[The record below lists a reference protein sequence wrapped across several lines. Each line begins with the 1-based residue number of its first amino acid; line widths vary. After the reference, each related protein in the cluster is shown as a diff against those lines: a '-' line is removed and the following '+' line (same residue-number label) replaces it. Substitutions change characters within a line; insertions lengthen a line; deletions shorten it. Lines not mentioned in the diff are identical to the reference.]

1 MNDEAN
7 IRASASKPAF
17 FIVHRSSFIVHN
29 DSPMAEQPVGSRAR
43 FRTLAAETALP
54 IDADDLMALGRR
66 YTDQGMYDEAIHLY
80 EMAGKLKPG
89 SVSLRINLARV
100 RDLKKEA
107 EESRYKDVKSEVIAE
122 RARDEIDSS
131 QYVGLAQYYIAK
143 DQSAK
148 AIELLEIAKIKT
160 PNNYRPFEIL
170 GRLYYS
176 QGEWEPAHEEIQK
189 ARKLNPFDRGLAE
202 ISGRIQ
208 FELKNYERSLD
219 DFVDAFLLATD
230 QKGESTEPVRRMINT
245 LRRVHNIDAKDLNH
259 RIKERVEQLQLCTE
273 RLEIRKENLFRF
285 DPRKDLKGILQKIT
299 RAAEKREDLITT
311 SHDLRRLAVFQ
322 HMKDE
327 QIFRLSRF
335 ARVEG
340 YATGD
345 YVFREEDRSM
355 DFYVVKDGKIEI
367 RKETPFGPQIL
378 GTLTADT
385 IFGEMNFIDRT
396 HRSSDALAIEASACY
411 TFSFSAL
418 DQLMD
423 EEKELAVGLHWAFWR
438 SLTEKVRDANEQLKL
453 FFQEDAKR
461 GAGRKRAVDQK
472 REIQQVTV
480 KSEDKVDLFR
490 ERGLSAAEMKLLAT
504 FSSEERFREG
514 SMIFREGERGDKL
527 YIVLDGRVRISKFIP
542 GVGEEALT
550 VLDRG
555 DFFGEMALID
565 DKPRSADG
573 KAHEGDATVLSI
585 DRATLNEILSMDPHA
600 SLQFLNLLCRM
611 ISRRLREI
619 NEKIVQWKYMSGG
632 F

>member
-1 MNDEAN
+1 
-7 IRASASKPAF
+7 
-17 FIVHRSSFIVHN
+17 
-29 DSPMAEQPVGSRAR
+29 MAEQPVGARAR
-43 FRTLAAETALP
+43 FKTLAAEQSIP
-54 IDADDLMALGRR
+54 IEADDLLALARR
-66 YTDQGMYDEAIHLY
+66 YADQGMYDESIHLY
-80 EMAGKLKPG
+80 EMAEKLKPG

-100 RDLKKEA
+100 RDQKKAA
-107 EESRYKDVKSEVIAE
+107 EEMRYSSVKSEVVAE

-131 QYVGLAQYYIAK
+131 QYVGLAQYYMAK
-143 DQSAK
+143 DQTSK
-148 AIELLEIAKIKT
+148 AIELLEIAKLKT
-160 PNNYRPFEIL
+160 PNSYRPYEIL

-176 QGEWEPAHEEIQK
+176 QGQWELAHEEIQE

-202 ISGRIQ
+202 ISGRIE
-208 FELKNYERSLD
+208 FELKNFDRALD

-245 LRRVHNIDAKDLNH
+245 LKRIHSIDSKELNA
-259 RIKERVEQLQLCTE
+259 RIKARVEQLQLATE
-273 RLEIRKENLFRF
+273 RLEFRKENLFRLES
-285 DPRKDLKGILQKIT
+285 RTDLRDIMQKIT

-311 SHDLRRLAVFQ
+311 SHELRTLGVFQ

-327 QIFRLSRF
+327 QIFRLSKLV
-335 ARVEG
+335 RVQ
-340 YATGD
+340 AFSTGD

-355 DFYVVKDGKIEI
+355 DFYVVKDGRIEI

-378 GTLTADT
+378 GNLTADH

-396 HRSSDALAIEASACY
+396 HRSSDALAVSDRSACY

-418 DQLMD
+418 DQIMD
-423 EEKELAVGLHWAFWR
+423 EDKELAVGLHWAFWR

-461 GAGRKRAVDQK
+461 GQGRKRDAGK
-472 REIQQVTV
+472 RDMQAITV

-514 SMIFREGERGDKL
+514 SMIFREGEKGDKL

-565 DKPRSADG
+565 DKPRSADA
-573 KAHEGDATVLSI
+573 KAHEADATVLSI

-619 NEKIVQWKYMSGG
+619 NDKIVQWKYMSGG

>member
-1 MNDEAN
+1 
-7 IRASASKPAF
+7 
-17 FIVHRSSFIVHN
+17 
-29 DSPMAEQPVGSRAR
+29 MAEQPVGSRAR
-43 FRTLAAETALP
+43 FRPPAGEVSIA
-54 IDADDLMALGRR
+54 IDADDLLILARR
-66 YTDQGMYDEAIHLY
+66 YSDQGMYDESIHLY
-80 EMAGKLKPG
+80 EMAEKLKPG
-89 SVSLRINLARV
+89 SVALRINLARV
-100 RDLKKEA
+100 RDLKKQSEDERYSGLKA
-107 EESRYKDVKSEVIAE
+107 EVVAE

-131 QYVGLAQYYIAK
+131 QYVGLAHYYMAK
-143 DQSAK
+143 DQTSK
-148 AIELLEIAKIKT
+148 AIELLEIAKLKT
-160 PNNYRPFEIL
+160 PNNYRPYEIL

-176 QGEWEPAHEEIQK
+176 QGEWQLAHEEIQN
-189 ARKLNPFDRGLAE
+189 ARKLNPFDRGMAE
-202 ISGRIQ
+202 VSGRIE
-208 FELKNYERSLD
+208 FELKNFGRALD
-219 DFVDAFLLATD
+219 DFIDAFLLATD

-245 LRRVHNIDAKDLNH
+245 LKRIHNIDAKDLNA

-273 RLEIRKENLFRF
+273 RLELRKENLFRL
-285 DPRKDLKGILQKIT
+285 DAGKDIKDIISKIS

-327 QIFRLSRF
+327 QIFRLSKF
-335 ARVEG
+335 ARIDG

-378 GTLTADT
+378 GVLTSDT

-396 HRSSDALAIEASACY
+396 HRSSDAMATEASAAY

-423 EEKELAVGLHWAFWR
+423 EDKELAVGLHWAFWR

-453 FFQEDAKR
+453 FFQEDAKK
-461 GAGRKRAVDQK
+461 GQGRKRAEGT
-472 REIQQVTV
+472 REVQQVTV

-504 FSSEERFREG
+504 FSSEERFSEG
-514 SMIFREGERGDKL
+514 SMMFREGEKGDKL

-542 GVGEEALT
+542 GVGEEALA

-565 DKPRSADG
+565 DKPRSADA

-619 NEKIVQWKYMSGG
+619 NDKIVQWKYMSGG

>member
-1 MNDEAN
+1 
-7 IRASASKPAF
+7 
-17 FIVHRSSFIVHN
+17 
-29 DSPMAEQPVGSRAR
+29 MAEQPLITRPR
-43 FRTLAAETALP
+43 FRTVAAETNIP
-54 IDADDLMALGRR
+54 IDAEDLLVLARR
-66 YTDQGMYDEAIHLY
+66 YCDQGMYDESIHLY
-80 EMAGKLKPG
+80 EMAEKLKPG

-100 RDLKKEA
+100 RDLKKAA
-107 EESRYKDVKSEVIAE
+107 EDARYTDLKIEVVAE

-131 QYVGLAQYYIAK
+131 QYVGLAQYYMAK
-143 DQSAK
+143 DQTSK

-160 PNNYRPFEIL
+160 PNNYRTYEIL
-170 GRLYYS
+170 GRLHYS
-176 QGEWEPAHEEIQK
+176 QGEWPLAHEEIQR

-208 FELKNYERSLD
+208 FELKSFDRALD
-219 DFVDAFLLATD
+219 DFIDAFLLATD

-245 LRRVHNIDAKDLNH
+245 LKRIHNIESKELNL

-273 RLEIRKENLFRF
+273 RLELRKENLFRL
-285 DPRKDLKGILQKIT
+285 DTRKDFKDIINKIT
-299 RAAEKREDLITT
+299 RAAEKREDLITVAG
-311 SHDLRRLAVFQ
+311 DLRRLAVFQ

-327 QIFRLSRF
+327 QIFRLSKF

-355 DFYVVKDGKIEI
+355 DFYVVKDGRIEI

-378 GTLTADT
+378 GTLTTDT

-396 HRSSDALAIEASACY
+396 HRSSDGLAKQASACY

-423 EEKELAVGLHWAFWR
+423 EDKELAVGLHWAFWR

-453 FFQEDAKR
+453 FFQEDAKK
-461 GAGRKRAVDQK
+461 GQGRKRETGTRDV
-472 REIQQVTV
+472 QQVTV

-504 FSSEERFREG
+504 FSSEERFMEG
-514 SMIFREGERGDKL
+514 SMIFREGEKGDKL

-542 GVGEEALT
+542 GVGEEALA

-565 DKPRSADG
+565 EKPRSADA
-573 KAHEGDATVLSI
+573 KAHETDATVLSI

-619 NEKIVQWKYMSGG
+619 NDKIVQWKYMSGG

>member
-1 MNDEAN
+1 
-7 IRASASKPAF
+7 
-17 FIVHRSSFIVHN
+17 
-29 DSPMAEQPVGSRAR
+29 MAEQPIAPPARGR
-43 FRTLAAETALP
+43 FRTIASEHSIP
-54 IDADDLMALGRR
+54 IDADDLLALAKR
-66 YTDQGMYDEAIHLY
+66 YADQGMYDESIHLY
-80 EMAGKLKPG
+80 EMAEKLKPG
-89 SVSLRINLARV
+89 SVALRINLARV
-100 RDLKKEA
+100 RDLKKQA
-107 EESRYKDVKSEVIAE
+107 EENRFADLKLEVDAE
-122 RARDEIDSS
+122 RAHDEVDAS
-131 QYVGLAQYYIAK
+131 QYVGLAQYYMAK
-143 DQSAK
+143 DQTSK
-148 AIELLEIAKIKT
+148 AIELLEIAKLKT

-176 QGEWEPAHEEIQK
+176 QGEWDPAREEIQK

-202 ISGRIQ
+202 ISGRIE
-208 FELKNYERSLD
+208 FELKNFDGSLE
-219 DFVDAFLLATD
+219 DFIDAFLLATD

-245 LRRVHNIDAKDLNH
+245 LKRIHNIETKDLNAK
-259 RIKERVEQLQLCTE
+259 IKERVEQLQLCTE
-273 RLEIRKENLFRF
+273 RLEFRKENLFRL
-285 DPRKDLKGILQKIT
+285 DTRKDLKAIVQKIT
-299 RAAEKREDLITT
+299 RDAEKRDNLIQI
-311 SHDLRRLAVFQ
+311 SAELRKLQVFQ

-335 ARVEG
+335 AHVEQLN
-340 YATGD
+340 TGD
-345 YVFREEDRSM
+345 YIFHEEDRSM
-355 DFYVVKDGKIEI
+355 DFYVVKDGRIEV
-367 RKETPFGPQIL
+367 RKDTPFGPQIL
-378 GTLTADT
+378 GALTTDH

-396 HRSSDALAIEASACY
+396 HRSSDGVAVEPSSCY
-411 TFSFSAL
+411 AFSFSAL
-418 DQLMD
+418 DQMMD
-423 EEKELAVGLHWAFWR
+423 EDKEIAVGLHWAFWR

-461 GAGRKRAVDQK
+461 GAGRKRAEGT
-472 REIQQVTV
+472 REMQQVTV
-480 KSEDKVDLFR
+480 KSEDKVDLFK

-514 SMIFREGERGDKL
+514 SQVFREGEKGDKL

-565 DKPRSADG
+565 DKPRSADA
-573 KAHEGDATVLSI
+573 KAHDGDATVLSI

>member
-1 MNDEAN
+1 
-7 IRASASKPAF
+7 
-17 FIVHRSSFIVHN
+17 
-29 DSPMAEQPVGSRAR
+29 MAEQPVGSRAR
-43 FRTLAAETALP
+43 FRTIASESSIPIEPEDLLALA
-54 IDADDLMALGRR
+54 RR
-66 YTDQGMYDEAIHLY
+66 YADQGMYDESIHLY
-80 EMAGKLKPG
+80 EMAEKLKPG
-89 SVSLRINLARV
+89 SVALRINLARV
-100 RDLKKEA
+100 RDQKRLA
-107 EESRYKDVKSEVIAE
+107 EESRYAAVKTEVVGE

-131 QYVGLAQYYIAK
+131 QYVGLAQYYMAK
-143 DQSAK
+143 EQTSK
-148 AIELLEIAKIKT
+148 SIELLEIAKLKT

-176 QGEWEPAHEEIQK
+176 QGQWELAHEEIQA

-202 ISGRIQ
+202 ISGRIE
-208 FELKNYERSLD
+208 FELKNFDRSLD
-219 DFVDAFLLATD
+219 DFIDGFLLATD

-245 LRRVHNIDAKDLNH
+245 LKRIHNIDSKDLNA
-259 RIKERVEQLQLCTE
+259 RIKERVEQLQLATE
-273 RLEIRKENLFRF
+273 RLELRKENLFRL
-285 DPRKDLKGILQKIT
+285 DTNKDLKDILQKIT

-311 SHDLRRLAVFQ
+311 SLELRKLTVFQ

-327 QIFRLSRF
+327 QIFRLSKL
-335 ARVEG
+335 ARVQ
-340 YATGD
+340 AFSSGD

-355 DFYVVKDGKIEI
+355 DFYVVKDGRIEI

-378 GTLTADT
+378 GNLTADH

-396 HRSSDALAIEASACY
+396 HRSSDALAVSDRSACY
-411 TFSFSAL
+411 EFSFSAL

-423 EEKELAVGLHWAFWR
+423 EDKELAVGLHWAFWR
-438 SLTEKVRDANEQLKL
+438 SLTVKVRDANEQLKL

-461 GAGRKRAVDQK
+461 GQGRKRDAGK
-472 REIQQVTV
+472 RDMQQVTV

-514 SMIFREGERGDKL
+514 SMIFREGEKGDKL

-565 DKPRSADG
+565 EKPRSADA
-573 KAHEGDATVLSI
+573 KAHEQDATVLSI

-619 NEKIVQWKYMSGG
+619 NDKIVQWKYMSGG

>member
-1 MNDEAN
+1 
-7 IRASASKPAF
+7 
-17 FIVHRSSFIVHN
+17 
-29 DSPMAEQPVGSRAR
+29 MAEQPIPARPR
-43 FRTLAAETALP
+43 FRTIAAEASIP
-54 IDADDLMALGRR
+54 IDADELAGLAKR
-66 YTDQGMYDEAIHLY
+66 YADQGMFDESIHLY
-80 EMAGKLKPG
+80 EMAEKLKPG
-89 SVSLRINLARV
+89 SVAIRINLARV
-100 RDLKKEA
+100 RDLKREA
-107 EESRYKDVKSEVIAE
+107 EESRYTEVRQEVIAE

-131 QYVGLAQYYIAK
+131 QYVGLAQYYMAK
-143 DQSAK
+143 DQTSK
-148 AIELLEIAKIKT
+148 AIELLEIAKLKT

-176 QGEWEPAHEEIQK
+176 QGEWDAAREEIQK

-202 ISGRIQ
+202 ISGRIE
-208 FELKNYERSLD
+208 FELKNFDGSLE
-219 DFVDAFLLATD
+219 DFIDAFLLATD

-245 LRRVHNIDAKDLNH
+245 LKRIHNIETKDLNAK
-259 RIKERVEQLQLCTE
+259 IKERVEQLQLCTE
-273 RLEIRKENLFRF
+273 RLEFRKENLFRL
-285 DPRKDLKGILQKIT
+285 DSRKDLKNIVQKIT
-299 RAAEKREDLITT
+299 RDAEKRDNLIQVAAE
-311 SHDLRRLAVFQ
+311 LRKLTVLQ

-335 ARVEG
+335 VRVDHLDAGE
-340 YATGD
+340 

-355 DFYVVKDGKIEI
+355 DFYVVKDGRIEI
-367 RKETPFGPQIL
+367 RKDTPFGPQIL
-378 GTLTADT
+378 GTLTFDH

-396 HRSSDALAIEASACY
+396 HRSSDGVAVEPSDCY

-418 DQLMD
+418 DQMMD
-423 EEKELAVGLHWAFWR
+423 EDKEIAVGLHWAFWR

-461 GAGRKRAVDQK
+461 GAGRKRAEGT
-472 REIQQVTV
+472 REMQQVTV
-480 KSEDKVDLFR
+480 KSEDKVDLFK

-514 SMIFREGERGDKL
+514 SMIFREGEKGDKL

-565 DKPRSADG
+565 DKPRSADA
-573 KAHEGDATVLSI
+573 KSHEGDATVLSI

-619 NEKIVQWKYMSGG
+619 NDKIVQWKYMSGG

>member
-1 MNDEAN
+1 
-7 IRASASKPAF
+7 
-17 FIVHRSSFIVHN
+17 
-29 DSPMAEQPVGSRAR
+29 MAEQPLVTRAR
-43 FRTLAAETALP
+43 FKTLAGESSIP
-54 IDADDLMALGRR
+54 IEADDLLLLARR
-66 YTDQGMYDEAIHLY
+66 YADQGMYDESIHLF
-80 EMAGKLKPG
+80 EMAEKLKPG
-89 SVSLRINLARV
+89 SVALRINLARV
-100 RDLKKEA
+100 RDQKKAA
-107 EESRYKDVKSEVIAE
+107 EQTRYSSVQQEVVAQ

-131 QYVGLAQYYIAK
+131 QYVGLAQYYMAK
-143 DQSAK
+143 DQTSK
-148 AIELLEIAKIKT
+148 SIELLEIAKLRT

-176 QGEWEPAHEEIQK
+176 QGEWDAAHEEIQR

-202 ISGRIQ
+202 IAGRIQ
-208 FELKNYERSLD
+208 FELKHFDEALN
-219 DFVDAFLLATD
+219 DFIDAFLLATD

-245 LRRVHNIDAKDLNH
+245 LKRIHNIDPKALNT
-259 RIKERVEQLQLCTE
+259 RIKERVEHLQMSTE
-273 RLEIRKENLFRF
+273 RLELRKENLFRLES
-285 DPRKDLKGILQKIT
+285 RKDLKDILQKIT
-299 RAAEKREDLITT
+299 RAEEKREDLITT
-311 SHDLRRLAVFQ
+311 SADLRKLLVFQ

-327 QIFRLSRF
+327 QIFRLSKF
-335 ARVEG
+335 AHVEG
-340 YATGD
+340 FAPTD
-345 YVFREEDRSM
+345 YVFREEDKSM
-355 DFYVVKDGKIEI
+355 DFYVVKDGRIEI

-378 GTLTADT
+378 GALAPDQ
-385 IFGEMNFIDRT
+385 IFGEMNFIDRM
-396 HRSSDALAIEASACY
+396 HRSSDALAVEPSACY

-423 EEKELAVGLHWAFWR
+423 EDKELAVGLHWAFWR
-438 SLTEKVRDANEQLKL
+438 SLAEKVRDANEQLKL
-453 FFQEDAKR
+453 FFQEDAKK
-461 GAGRKRAVDQK
+461 GQGRKRNTDAK
-472 REIQQVTV
+472 RETQQVTV

-504 FSSEERFREG
+504 FSTEERFGEG
-514 SMIFREGERGDKL
+514 SMIFREGDKGDKL

-542 GVGEEALT
+542 GVGEEALA

-565 DKPRSADG
+565 DKPRSADA
-573 KAHEGDATVLSI
+573 KAHEIDATVLSI

>member
-1 MNDEAN
+1 
-7 IRASASKPAF
+7 
-17 FIVHRSSFIVHN
+17 
-29 DSPMAEQPVGSRAR
+29 MAEQPVGSRAR
-43 FRTLAAETALP
+43 FKTIATEASIP
-54 IDADDLMALGRR
+54 IEVDDLLVLARR
-66 YTDQGMYDEAIHLY
+66 YSDQGMFDESIHLY
-80 EMAGKLKPG
+80 EMAEKLKPG

-100 RDLKKEA
+100 RDMKKAA
-107 EESRYKDVKSEVIAE
+107 EESRFASVKQEVVAE

-131 QYVGLAQYYIAK
+131 QYAGLAQYYMAK
-143 DQSAK
+143 DQTSK
-148 AIELLEIAKIKT
+148 AIELLEIAKLKT
-160 PNNYRPFEIL
+160 PHNYRPFEIL

-176 QGEWEPAHEEIQK
+176 QGEWELAHEEIAH

-202 ISGRIQ
+202 ISGRIE
-208 FELKNYERSLD
+208 FEMKNFDRSLD
-219 DFVDAFLLATD
+219 DFIDAFLLATD

-245 LRRVHNIDAKDLNH
+245 LKRIHNIDPKVLNA
-259 RIKERVEQLQLCTE
+259 RIRERVEQLQLATE
-273 RLEIRKENLFRF
+273 RLEFRKENLFRL
-285 DPRKDLKGILQKIT
+285 DSRKDLRDILQKIT
-299 RAAEKREDLITT
+299 RAAEKREDLITV
-311 SHDLRRLAVFQ
+311 SHDLRKLGVFQ

-327 QIFRLSRF
+327 QIFRLSKL
-335 ARVEG
+335 ARVTAYSSGE
-340 YATGD
+340 
-345 YVFREEDRSM
+345 YVFREEERSM
-355 DFYVVKDGKIEI
+355 DFYVVKDGRIEI

-378 GTLTADT
+378 STLTADT

-396 HRSSDALAIEASACY
+396 HRSTDALAVSDSSACY
-411 TFSFSAL
+411 NFSFSAL

-423 EEKELAVGLHWAFWR
+423 EDKELAVGLHWAFWR
-438 SLTEKVRDANEQLKL
+438 SLTEKVRDANELLKV

-461 GAGRKRAVDQK
+461 GGGRKRADGK
-472 REIQQVTV
+472 RETQQVTV
-480 KSEDKVDLFR
+480 RSEEKVDLFR

-504 FSSEERFREG
+504 FSSEERFRDG
-514 SMIFREGERGDKL
+514 SMIFREGEKGDKL

-565 DKPRSADG
+565 DKPRSADA

-619 NEKIVQWKYMSGG
+619 NDKIVQWKYMSGG

>member
-1 MNDEAN
+1 
-7 IRASASKPAF
+7 
-17 FIVHRSSFIVHN
+17 
-29 DSPMAEQPVGSRAR
+29 MAEVPLPSRPR
-43 FRTLAAETALP
+43 FRTIAAETNVP
-54 IDADDLMALGRR
+54 IDADDLLVLARR
-66 YTDQGMYDEAIHLY
+66 YADQGMYDESIHLY
-80 EMAGKLKPG
+80 EMAEKLRPG

-107 EESRYKDVKSEVIAE
+107 EETRYANVKHEVVAE
-122 RARDEIDSS
+122 RRRDEIDSS
-131 QYVGLAQYYIAK
+131 QYVGLAQYYMAK
-143 DQSAK
+143 DQTSK
-148 AIELLEIAKIKT
+148 AIELLEIAKFKT
-160 PNNYRPFEIL
+160 PNNYRAFEIL

-176 QGEWEPAHEEIQK
+176 QGEWELAHEEIQN

-202 ISGRIQ
+202 ISGRIE
-208 FELKNYERSLD
+208 FELKNFDRALE
-219 DFVDAFLLATD
+219 DFIDAFLLATD

-245 LRRVHNIDAKDLNH
+245 LKRIHNIEAKELNA
-259 RIKERVEQLQLCTE
+259 RIKDRVEQLQLCTE
-273 RLEIRKENLFRF
+273 RLEIRKESLFKL
-285 DPRKDLKGILQKIT
+285 DSRKDLKEIINKIT

-311 SHDLRRLAVFQ
+311 SHDLRKLAVFQ

-327 QIFRLSRF
+327 QIFRLSKF

-355 DFYVVKDGKIEI
+355 DFYVVKDGRIEI

-378 GTLTADT
+378 GTLTSDT
-385 IFGEMNFIDRT
+385 IFGEMNFIDRM
-396 HRSSDALAIEASACY
+396 HRSSDGIATESSACY

-423 EEKELAVGLHWAFWR
+423 EDKELAVGLHWAFWR
-438 SLTEKVRDANEQLKL
+438 SLTEKVRDANDQLKL
-453 FFQEDAKR
+453 FFQEDAKK
-461 GAGRKRAVDQK
+461 GQGRKRADGK
-472 REIQQVTV
+472 RETQQVTV

-504 FSSEERFREG
+504 FSTEERFGEG
-514 SMIFREGERGDKL
+514 SMVFREGEKGDKL

-542 GVGEEALT
+542 GVGEEALA

-565 DKPRSADG
+565 DKPRSADA
-573 KAHEGDATVLSI
+573 KAHETDATVLSI

>member
-1 MNDEAN
+1 
-7 IRASASKPAF
+7 
-17 FIVHRSSFIVHN
+17 
-29 DSPMAEQPVGSRAR
+29 MAEQPAGTRAR
-43 FRTLAAETALP
+43 FRTLANETAIP
-54 IDADDLMALGRR
+54 IEAEDLLTLARR
-66 YTDQGMYDEAIHLY
+66 YSEQAMYDESIHLY
-80 EMAGKLKPG
+80 EMAEKLRPG

-100 RDLKKEA
+100 RDLKTASEKA
-107 EESRYKDVKSEVIAE
+107 RFAHVQQEVIAE

-131 QYVGLAQYYIAK
+131 QYVGLAQYYMAK
-143 DQSAK
+143 DQTSK
-148 AIELLEIAKIKT
+148 AIELLEISKLKT
-160 PNNYRPFEIL
+160 PNNYRTYEIL

-176 QGEWEPAHEEIQK
+176 QGEWSAAHDEIGK

-202 ISGRIQ
+202 ISGRVK
-208 FELKNYERSLD
+208 FELKEHEASLD
-219 DFVDAFLLATD
+219 DFIDAFLLATD

-245 LRRVHNIDAKDLNH
+245 LKRILNIEPKDLNA
-259 RIKERVEQLQLCTE
+259 RIKDRVEQLQVSTE
-273 RLEIRKENLFRF
+273 RLEFRKENLFKIESQ
-285 DPRKDLKGILQKIT
+285 KDLKEIVRKIT
-299 RAAEKREDLITT
+299 RDAEKRENLIVLAA
-311 SHDLRRLAVFQ
+311 DLRKSIAFQ

-327 QIFRLSRF
+327 QVFRLSKF
-335 ARVEG
+335 VHVTQITPG
-340 YATGD
+340 N

-355 DFYVVKDGKIEI
+355 DFYVVKEGRIEI

-378 GTLTADT
+378 GQLESDH

-396 HRSSDALAIEASACY
+396 HRSSDAVAVVPSACY

-418 DQLMD
+418 DQMMD
-423 EEKELAVGLHWAFWR
+423 EDKEMAVGLHWAFWR

-453 FFQEDAKR
+453 FFQEEAKR
-461 GAGRKRAVDQK
+461 GSGRKRVESK
-472 REIQQVTV
+472 REMQQVIV
-480 KSEDKVDLFR
+480 KSEDKVDLFK

-514 SMIFREGERGDKL
+514 SMVFREGERGDKL
-527 YIVLDGRVRISKFIP
+527 YIVLDGRIRISKFIP

-565 DKPRSADG
+565 EGTRSADA
-573 KAHEGDATVLSI
+573 KAHESDATVLSI

-619 NEKIVQWKYMSGG
+619 NDKIVQWKYMAGS

>member
-1 MNDEAN
+1 
-7 IRASASKPAF
+7 
-17 FIVHRSSFIVHN
+17 
-29 DSPMAEQPVGSRAR
+29 MAEQPVGTRAR
-43 FRTLAAETALP
+43 FRTLAAESALP
-54 IDADDLMALGRR
+54 IDADDLLALARR
-66 YTDQGMYDEAIHLY
+66 YSDQGMYDESIHLY
-80 EMAGKLKPG
+80 EMAEKLKPG
-89 SVSLRINLARV
+89 SVALRINLARV
-100 RDLKKEA
+100 RDLKKGA
-107 EESRYKDVKSEVIAE
+107 EEARYTVVKSELAAE
-122 RARDEIDSS
+122 RSRDEVDAS

-143 DQSAK
+143 DQTSK

-160 PNNYRPFEIL
+160 PNTDRPFEIL

-176 QGEWEPAHEEIQK
+176 QGEWDVAHEEIQK

-208 FELKNYERSLD
+208 FELKDFDRALD

-245 LRRVHNIDAKDLNH
+245 LKRVHNIDAKDLNA

-273 RLEIRKENLFRF
+273 RLELRKENLFRF
-285 DPRKDLKGILQKIT
+285 DPRKDLKAILQKIT

-396 HRSSDALAIEASACY
+396 HRSSDGLATEASACY

-461 GAGRKRAVDQK
+461 GAGRKRVVDGK
-472 REIQQVTV
+472 RETQQVTV

-504 FSSEERFREG
+504 FSSEERFAEG

>member
-1 MNDEAN
+1 
-7 IRASASKPAF
+7 
-17 FIVHRSSFIVHN
+17 
-29 DSPMAEQPVGSRAR
+29 MAEQPIPSRQR
-43 FRTLAAETALP
+43 FRTLATEASIP
-54 IDADDLMALGRR
+54 IDAEELAGLAKR
-66 YTDQGMYDEAIHLY
+66 YADQGMYDESIHLY
-80 EMAGKLKPG
+80 EMAEKLKPG
-89 SVSLRINLARV
+89 SVAIRINLARV
-100 RDLKKEA
+100 RDQKRAA
-107 EESRYKDVKSEVIAE
+107 EESRYSEVRQELVAE

-131 QYVGLAQYYIAK
+131 QYVGLAQYYMAK
-143 DQSAK
+143 DQTSK
-148 AIELLEIAKIKT
+148 AIELLEIAKLKT

-176 QGEWEPAHEEIQK
+176 QGEWDAARDEIQK

-202 ISGRIQ
+202 ISGRIE
-208 FELKNYERSLD
+208 FELKNFDGALE
-219 DFVDAFLLATD
+219 DFIDAFLLATD

-245 LRRVHNIDAKDLNH
+245 LKRINNIESKDLNGK
-259 RIKERVEQLQLCTE
+259 IKERVEQLQLCTE
-273 RLEIRKENLFRF
+273 RLEFRKENLFRL
-285 DPRKDLKGILQKIT
+285 DSRKDLKLIVQKIT
-299 RAAEKREDLITT
+299 RDAEKRDNLIQI
-311 SHDLRRLAVFQ
+311 SADLRKLGVFQ

-335 ARVEG
+335 ARVETLG
-340 YATGD
+340 PGD
-345 YVFREEDRSM
+345 YVFHEEDRSM
-355 DFYVVKDGKIEI
+355 DFYVVKDGRIEI
-367 RKETPFGPQIL
+367 RKDTPFGPQIL
-378 GTLTADT
+378 GALTQDH

-396 HRSSDALAIEASACY
+396 HRSSDGVAVEPSACY

-418 DQLMD
+418 DQMMD
-423 EEKELAVGLHWAFWR
+423 EDKEIAVGLHWAFWR

-453 FFQEDAKR
+453 FFQEDAKK
-461 GAGRKRAVDQK
+461 GAGRKRAEGT
-472 REIQQVTV
+472 RETQQVTV
-480 KSEDKVDLFR
+480 KSEDKVDLFK

-514 SMIFREGERGDKL
+514 SMIFREGEKGDKL

-565 DKPRSADG
+565 EKPRSADA
-573 KAHEGDATVLSI
+573 KSHDGDATVLSI

>member
-1 MNDEAN
+1 M
-7 IRASASKPAF
+7 
-17 FIVHRSSFIVHN
+17 
-29 DSPMAEQPVGSRAR
+29 
-43 FRTLAAETALP
+43 
-54 IDADDLMALGRR
+54 
-66 YTDQGMYDEAIHLY
+66 
-80 EMAGKLKPG
+80 
-89 SVSLRINLARV
+89 V
-100 RDLKKEA
+100 RQ
-107 EESRYKDVKSEVIAE
+107 EVFAE

-131 QYVGLAQYYIAK
+131 QYVGLAQFYMAK
-143 DQSAK
+143 DQTSK
-148 AIELLEIAKIKT
+148 AIELLEIAKLKT

-176 QGEWEPAHEEIQK
+176 EGEWDAAHEEITK

-202 ISGRIQ
+202 ICGRVQ
-208 FELKNYERSLD
+208 FELKHFDESLD
-219 DFVDAFLLATD
+219 DFIDAFLLATD

-245 LRRVHNIDAKDLNH
+245 LKRINSIETKDLNAK
-259 RIKERVEQLQLCTE
+259 IKDRVEQLQMATE
-273 RLEIRKENLFRF
+273 RLELRKENLFRLESKK
-285 DPRKDLKGILQKIT
+285 DIKEIVRKISRD
-299 RAAEKREDLITT
+299 AEKRDNLIVI
-311 SHDLRRLAVFQ
+311 SSELRKLAVFQ

-335 ARVEG
+335 VRVEG
-340 YATGD
+340 FTSND
-345 YVFREEDRSM
+345 YVFREDDRSM
-355 DFYVVKDGKIEI
+355 DFYVVKDGKIEV

-378 GTLTADT
+378 GALTSDT

-396 HRSSDALAIEASACY
+396 HRSSDAIAVEPSACY

-418 DQLMD
+418 DQMMD
-423 EEKELAVGLHWAFWR
+423 EDKEMAVGLHWAFWR
-438 SLTEKVRDANEQLKL
+438 SLTVKVRDANEQLKL
-453 FFQEDAKR
+453 FFQEDAKK
-461 GAGRKRAVDQK
+461 GQGRKRVEGK
-472 REIQQVTV
+472 RETQQVTV
-480 KSEDKVDLFR
+480 ASEEKVDLFR

-504 FSSEERFREG
+504 FSTEERFRDG
-514 SMIFREGERGDKL
+514 SMIFREGDQGDKL
-527 YIVLDGRVRISKFIP
+527 YIVLGGRVRISKFIP

-565 DKPRSADG
+565 EKARSADA

-619 NEKIVQWKYMSGG
+619 NDKIVQWKYMSGG

>member
-1 MNDEAN
+1 
-7 IRASASKPAF
+7 
-17 FIVHRSSFIVHN
+17 
-29 DSPMAEQPVGSRAR
+29 MAEQPLVGRAR
-43 FRTLAAETALP
+43 FRTLAAEAP
-54 IDADDLMALGRR
+54 IPIEADDLLALARR
-66 YTDQGMYDEAIHLY
+66 YADQGMYDESIHLY
-80 EMAGKLKPG
+80 EMAEKLKPG
-89 SVSLRINLARV
+89 SVALRINLARV
-100 RDLKKEA
+100 RDQKKEA
-107 EESRYKDVKSEVIAE
+107 EETRYAGVKQEILGD
-122 RARDEIDSS
+122 RGRDEIDSS
-131 QYVGLAQYYIAK
+131 QYVGLAQYYMAK
-143 DQSAK
+143 DQTSK
-148 AIELLEIAKIKT
+148 AIELLEIAKLKT

-176 QGEWEPAHEEIQK
+176 QGEWDLAYDEISM

-202 ISGRIQ
+202 IAGRIE
-208 FELKNYERSLD
+208 FELKNFDRSLD
-219 DFVDAFLLATD
+219 NFIDAFLLATD
-230 QKGESTEPVRRMINT
+230 QKGQSTEPVRRMINT
-245 LRRVHNIDAKDLNH
+245 LKRIHSIDTKTLNG
-259 RIKERVEQLQLCTE
+259 RIKERVEQLQLATE
-273 RLEIRKENLFRF
+273 RLEFRKENLFRLES
-285 DPRKDLKGILQKIT
+285 RKDLKEIIHKIT
-299 RAAEKREDLITT
+299 RAEEKREDLITI
-311 SHDLRRLAVFQ
+311 SHDLRKLTVFQ

-340 YATGD
+340 YTHED
-345 YVFREEDRSM
+345 YVFHSEDRSM
-355 DFYVVKDGKIEI
+355 DFYVVKEGKIDI
-367 RKETPFGPQIL
+367 RKDTPFGPQIL
-378 GTLTADT
+378 GTLQADH

-396 HRSSDALAIEASACY
+396 HRSSDAVATESSACY

-423 EEKELAVGLHWAFWR
+423 EDKELAVGLHWSFWR

-461 GAGRKRAVDQK
+461 GGGRKRVDSK
-472 REIQQVTV
+472 RETEQVTV
-480 KSEDKVDLFR
+480 KSEEKVDLFR

-514 SMIFREGERGDKL
+514 SMIFREGEKGDKL

-542 GVGEEALT
+542 GVGEEALA

-565 DKPRSADG
+565 DKPRSADA
-573 KAHEGDATVLSI
+573 KAHEQDATVLSI

-619 NEKIVQWKYMSGG
+619 NDKIVQWKYMSGG